1 MSDVKTE
8 EIVVKRQ
15 NFDTAMQSIE
25 VFANRVNKNTTLK
38 KVEGNFFGTIKEK
51 ELNIFVS
58 QVNDILI
65 DLKNFD
71 LGTLDIITDIFKA
84 LEALD
89 KDHITGILIAANSA
103 KMASDKANKN
113 VEAIEKII
121 KVLQKF
127 KDSLEKMEHLMDV
140 DKAWGILEEH
150 KNTLESL
157 CSYREEI
164 SSLQHLMDVDDL
176 WMKGNSQFEKLK
188 AFEEKL
194 KEIHKSLDKDADSI
208 AKLVRALD
216 DLANKQGDFI
226 EEYNKKTSEQQTLID
241 QNLKENKLEIQ
252 KELDSLNKTFS
263 KIQETFNKKFTTL
276 SVEQKQTLD
285 SMQKGQTE
293 SLSHIEK
300 VQSEALE
307 ELSKSQ
313 TSFLNNIERTQSE
326 KLDEIAKEHDVFL
339 SKLSEEQNENLDSI
353 NTAIQLEKDALREQ
367 ANVLDKKMKIA
378 YIVAGSSAAITIIH
392 VILNVLGVI

>member
-1 MSDVKTE
+1 MIKFA
-8 EIVVKRQ
+8 EI
-15 NFDTAMQSIE
+15 
-25 VFANRVNKNTTLK
+25 LK
-38 KVEGNFFGTIKEK
+38 VIFLGIVEGITEWLPISSTGHMLLVDEFIKLNTSDEFKEMFFVVIQLGAILAVVLLFWEKMFPFQWKDKSKPVIIKETFSVWFK
-51 ELNIFVS
+51 VVVACIPGAV
-58 QVNDILI
+58 VTIL
-65 DLKNFD
+65 FD
-71 LGTLDIITDIFKA
+71 DFI
-84 LEALD
+84 EAHL
-89 KDHITGILIAANSA
+89 HAPVVIAAT
-103 KMASDKANKN
+103 
-113 VEAIEKII
+113 
-121 KVLQKF
+121 L
-127 KDSLEKMEHLMDV
+127 
-140 DKAWGILEEH
+140 IL
-150 KNTLESL
+150 
-157 CSYREEI
+157 YG
-164 SSLQHLMDVDDL
+164 V
-176 WMKGNSQFEKLK
+176 
-188 AFEEKL
+188 AF
-194 KEIHKSLDKDADSI
+194 IY
-208 AKLVRALD
+208 
-216 DLANKQGDFI
+216 I

-313 TSFLNNIERTQSE
+313 TSFLNNVERTQSE
-326 KLDEIAKEHDVFL
+326 KLDEIAKEHDEFL

-367 ANVLDKKMKIA
+367 ANVLDKKMKLA